1 MLQTFS
7 RRALFSVVALSL
19 AAGCSSSS
27 GTTGSASL
35 TPATHR
41 VGGAVRYVPGPVV
54 SGPIAIP
61 LVRAKT
67 NAPVGWPNRKKKGK
81 SILFVA
87 DCSAGILMYD
97 PANANS
103 GPTGSITDGTNC
115 PFGVAVNKKE
125 TLYVANI
132 GNSTV
137 TIYPK
142 GSSSPST
149 TLTSG
154 ISSPYSVAVNSKG
167 NLFVSNLGSNTI
179 TAYAS
184 GQTSAFETINF
195 NAYGQAVGIAVNKSN
210 NIWVALDSTNAVYEI
225 PAGSQSPSNT
235 GMQDLE
241 GPIGIS
247 FGQKDVT
254 FVSSFSGGA
263 VQVYKYGTTLPYEA
277 IQSGIEVSGP
287 TQNGVTRNDTFFQS
301 NQDVN
306 VVGYKKG
313 QTTPFS
319 TLTGTSSP
327 AQIASWPLVKK

>member
-1 MLQTFS
+1 
-7 RRALFSVVALSL
+7 
-19 AAGCSSSS
+19 
-27 GTTGSASL
+27 
-35 TPATHR
+35 
-41 VGGAVRYVPGPVV
+41 V

-61 LVRAKT
+61 LVRTKT
-67 NAPVGWPNRKKKGK
+67 NAPAGWPDRKKKGK

-97 PANANS
+97 PTVANS

-115 PFGVAVNKKE
+115 PFGVAADKKGN
-125 TLYVANI
+125 LYVANI

-137 TIYPK
+137 TIYAK
-142 GSSSPST
+142 GSSTPST

-154 ISSPYSVAVNSKG
+154 ISSPYSVAVDSKD
-167 NLFVSNLGSNTI
+167 NLFVSNLGNNTI
-179 TAYAS
+179 TAYAL
-184 GQTSAFETINF
+184 GQTTAFETIDF
-195 NAYGQAVGIAVNKSN
+195 NAYGQAVGIATDKGGNL
-210 NIWVALDSTNAVYEI
+210 WVALDSSNAVYEI
-225 PAGSQSPSNT
+225 QAGSQTPTNT
-235 GMQDLE
+235 GMEDLE

-254 FVSSFSGGA
+254 FVSSFSGGV

-277 IQSGIEVSGP
+277 IQSGISGP
-287 TQNGVTRNDTFFQS
+287 TQNGITRNGTFFQS